1 MGIIQNLKLIQ
12 LISGEYIEDGR
23 PKTEDRRPK
32 IRYKLNYLYIF
43 TYETHMFEKHKHI
56 CIIIRYMWV
65 PPLKQ
70 GRLS

>member
-32 IRYKLNYLYIF
+32 TEDSLQIKLFIHIYL
-43 TYETHMFEKHKHI
+43 
-56 CIIIRYMWV
+56 
-65 PPLKQ
+65 
-70 GRLS
+70 